1 MKRNQ
6 QKQILQGKAKKMKT
20 ELTYGREAEEEE
32 DKSNQT
38 IYEKY
43 RHLYTPKK
51 NIQSLFDNGINDGI
65 PNYILISIEDPFLIE
80 VDPNEKGKKEK
91 KKKFEDYETRSF
103 W

>member
-6 QKQILQGKAKKMKT
+6 QKQILKSKATKMKT
-20 ELTYGREAEEEE
+20 ELTYGREVEEEE

-51 NIQSLFDNGINDGI
+51 NIQNLFETGINDG
-65 PNYILISIEDPFLIE
+65 F
-80 VDPNEKGKKEK
+80 
-91 KKKFEDYETRSF
+91 
-103 W
+103 